1 MVKKYY
7 KDGPSIVDPAAKCL
21 ISESELR
28 LDLEKRIKEAED
40 SMELAALVQA
50 WCQIPKNYNIE
61 GQISL
66 EWMEAQTKTAIK
78 EFTINLLMFALGAAV
93 VIVFLVL
100 S

>member
-1 MVKKYY
+1 MINP
-7 KDGPSIVDPAAKCL
+7 DAKCL
-21 ISESELR
+21 IDESELR

-40 SMELAALVQA
+40 SIELASLVQA
-50 WCQIPKNYNIE
+50 WCQVPKNYNIE

>member
-7 KDGPSIVDPAAKCL
+7 EDDLNMINSDAKHL
-21 ISESELR
+21 IDESELR
-28 LDLEKRIKEAED
+28 LDLERRIKAAED

-50 WCQIPKNYNIE
+50 WCQVPKNYNIE

>member
-1 MVKKYY
+1 MQRKYF
-7 KDGPSIVDPAAKCL
+7 KDSLGMTNSDAKCL
-21 ISESELR
+21 INESELR
-28 LDLEKRIKEAED
+28 LDLEERIKEVED

-50 WCQIPKNYNIE
+50 WCQVPKNYNIE

-66 EWMEAQTKTAIK
+66 EWMETQTKTAIK
-78 EFTINLLMFALGAAV
+78 EFTINVLMFALGAAV

>member
-1 MVKKYY
+1 MTNS
-7 KDGPSIVDPAAKCL
+7 DAKCL
-21 ISESELR
+21 INESELR
-28 LDLEKRIKEAED
+28 LDLEERIKEVED

-50 WCQIPKNYNIE
+50 WCQVPKNYNIE

-66 EWMEAQTKTAIK
+66 EWMETQTKTAIK
-78 EFTINLLMFALGAAV
+78 EFTINVLMFALGAAV